1 MIADNTSTLQKIEIV
16 HQDFNLG
23 EVDQNSVMMKAEVFE
38 EAKVLVLVEKN
49 KSTLTALKFQNI

>member
-49 KSTLTALKFQNI
+49 KSTLTAL